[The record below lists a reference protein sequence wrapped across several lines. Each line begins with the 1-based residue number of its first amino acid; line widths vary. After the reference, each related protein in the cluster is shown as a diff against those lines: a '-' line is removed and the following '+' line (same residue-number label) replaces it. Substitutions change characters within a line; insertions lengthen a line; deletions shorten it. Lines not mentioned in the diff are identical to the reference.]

1 MKRSGRKLLGILLS
15 ASIIA
20 TAVFPMQ
27 GMAVEKIDH
36 VVEQEA
42 QTEENAT
49 QEETT
54 ETTVPNDITQAEET
68 IEPTVEPPAKETDD
82 STIIPPPETD
92 DSATEPPMTET
103 DDLSLIHI

>member
-42 QTEENAT
+42 QIEENAT
-49 QEETT
+49 
-54 ETTVPNDITQAEET
+54 
-68 IEPTVEPPAKETDD
+68 
-82 STIIPPPETD
+82 
-92 DSATEPPMTET
+92 
-103 DDLSLIHI
+103 